1 MSMSVRMRAFADPDD
16 VAWQLSRFLDHHD
29 APAVLECDASRRR
42 PKVRPGQSRRV
53 RVRALEDSAQ
63 CAGVCRLYSHDD
75 VARRRLQKWTIT
87 AAEGLELPDRVN
99 NLFAIILLLVM
110 EWSLYLHIER
120 HDWAG
125 AAALRRH
132 PRPHNCRNLPT
143 SNVGCE
149 RKSQRRASSMRQ
161 TTASVHSVAVVTGWG
176 RTPSDSPT
184 PAMIAGAI
192 TWRLRHSK

>member
-1 MSMSVRMRAFADPDD
+1 MMFTDPNDA
-16 VAWQLSRFLDHHD
+16 AWRLLCVLDHHD

-75 VARRRLQKWTIT
+75 VARRRLHKWTIT

-110 EWSLYLHIER
+110 EWSLYLHVER

-125 AAALRRH
+125 AAALRTH
-132 PRPHNCRNLPT
+132 PRPRNRRKLLT
-143 SNVGCE
+143 SNSVCE
-149 RKSQRRASSMRQ
+149 RKSQRKASCARQ
-161 TTASVHSVAVVTGWG
+161 ATASVHALVVAIRWG
-176 RTPSDSPT
+176 ACCATPSDSVET
-184 PAMIAGAI
+184 
-192 TWRLRHSK
+192 

>member
-16 VAWQLSRFLDHHD
+16 VAWRLPCIVGHRA
-29 APAVLECDASRRR
+29 APAVFECDASHWR
-42 PKVRPGQSRRV
+42 KVRPRQSH
-53 RVRALEDSAQ
+53 RVRARPPEDSAR
-63 CAGVCRLYSHDD
+63 CAGSCQLYSHDD
-75 VARRRLQKWTIT
+75 VARRRLHKWTIT

-110 EWSLYLHIER
+110 EWSLYLHVER

-143 SNVGCE
+143 SNLGCE
-149 RKSQRRASSMRQ
+149 RKSQRRASFMQQ
-161 TTASVHSVAVVTGWG
+161 TTASVHCVAVATGWG
-176 RTPSDSPT
+176 AHTVGFSDARTD
-184 PAMIAGAI
+184 
-192 TWRLRHSK
+192 R